1 MPVSASKLFLKL
13 PSLPKEKN
21 LPGVLT
27 NRYDQPGAF
36 VSLHRMKKIFT
47 SILVVFSIAVS
58 HAQTQS
64 ATICLEPLFHS
75 QQLVPGKMY
84 FDAKTKDSIR
94 IDLLSFYISGVT
106 FLYHDSVVVRMND
119 FFHLVNMED
128 TASLR
133 FRCNFEKP
141 VVYDKV
147 RFNIGIDS
155 VTNVSGAFGGD
166 LDPTKGMYWTWQSG
180 YINFKLEGYSP
191 LCNTRNHKFQYH
203 IGGYQSPDASMQTVE
218 LDCSPGSSRLL
229 ITLDIAA
236 FLDGIDLAKENEV
249 MSPGEKA
256 VGLSK
261 LLPGIFR
268 MGK

>member
-27 NRYDQPGAF
+27 NRYDQPNAF
-36 VSLHRMKKIFT
+36 AFLHRMKKICI
-47 SILVVFSIAVS
+47 SILFAFSLTFCF
-58 HAQTQS
+58 AQTKT
-64 ATICLEPLFHS
+64 ATICLQPVFNTQH
-75 QQLVPGKMY
+75 LVPGKMY
-84 FDAKTKDSIR
+84 FDTKTRDSIR
-94 IDLLSFYISGVT
+94 IDLLSFYVSGVT
-106 FLYHDSVVVRMND
+106 FLYHDSVVVQMND

-218 LDCSPGSSRLL
+218 LACPPGSSRLL

-236 FLDGIDLAKENEV
+236 FLDGIDLARENEV

-268 MGK
+268 IAK